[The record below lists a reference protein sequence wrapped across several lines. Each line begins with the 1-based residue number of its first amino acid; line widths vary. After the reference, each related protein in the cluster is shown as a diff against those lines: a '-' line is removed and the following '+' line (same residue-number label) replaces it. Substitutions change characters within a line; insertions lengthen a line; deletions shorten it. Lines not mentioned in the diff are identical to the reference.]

1 MVVQN
6 KRFIRLLLIEMKEI
20 KEMKNEIRN
29 DEKSD
34 G

>member
-6 KRFIRLLLIEMKEI
+6 KSFIRLLLIEMKEI